1 MIVSATLGESFSNS
15 FWSMA
20 TRTSGIWYLL
30 NLGVYIYTLWI
41 LLVDRAKQDRLILT
55 ILISTAIYS
64 LLSFLSPEGIGWLFK
79 GYESDGFTFG
89 NSSFAGMYILGA
101 FLLSAY
107 YLLKSESKK
116 WWMYVL
122 PIVIVINP
130 NIINSSIFLGDFSN
144 GVIGEARASSYLT
157 LASIFSVI
165 SLYYISKIKVIGVKK
180 KIVYTLSILGI
191 VLLGLFSISLLS
203 PDGYFR
209 NLYLSK
215 ATGARPLVWEVSEKV
230 ISENPY
236 LGWGSDNFERVFEL
250 KYDNRLLQDS
260 YGAEAW
266 FDRAHNVLID
276 QLVDN
281 GFVGLILYI
290 AVYLAIIFSMLKV
303 YLGTKN
309 NEDRILSSILI
320 TYFAVHFVELQTAF
334 DTTVSYI
341 MLALMFSLSVS
352 LYSRF
357 KSEEFN
363 KSDVIELGGVYKYIS
378 LCIASVAVISSVIF
392 GLIPLIRSEYSNGV
406 VRTVGTSEGR
416 MEAYKTLVSSP
427 VDLHSFL
434 WRMTTDLKKGI
445 GSNPSILNDKQRFT
459 MLGKEIQ
466 QLTEYYRQYV
476 VKNPNHFRA
485 KLNLA
490 DMLIYQRLFG
500 IDRLS
505 EAQSVLDDAIKLVPQ
520 APQSYWMKSVAY
532 LYTKRFDQAR
542 EYADMAL
549 KLNPNIDISKDLVKY
564 IDKSIKDFP
573 VIDLYNF
580 RQI

>member
-1 MIVSATLGESFSNS
+1 
-15 FWSMA
+15 
-20 TRTSGIWYLL
+20 
-30 NLGVYIYTLWI
+30 
-41 LLVDRAKQDRLILT
+41 
-55 ILISTAIYS
+55 
-64 LLSFLSPEGIGWLFK
+64 
-79 GYESDGFTFG
+79 
-89 NSSFAGMYILGA
+89 MYILGA